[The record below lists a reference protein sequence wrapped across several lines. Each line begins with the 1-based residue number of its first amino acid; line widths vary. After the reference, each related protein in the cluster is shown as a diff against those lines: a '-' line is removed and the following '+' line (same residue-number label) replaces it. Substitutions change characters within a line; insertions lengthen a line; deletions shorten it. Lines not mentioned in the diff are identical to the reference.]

1 MNEHITCICGWRAQ
15 VNQPLPFLFY
25 PFLAFSATVLG
36 SWVRAKGPL
45 VCPPALLVPIPAL
58 NDVWPAQP
66 TRRHASR
73 RFQSVPRV
81 QQMWAEKS
89 QAQDSEVFEGLTFP
103 TITLCRPKSSK
114 SLQHRF
120 TSTACNI
127 LDKQSGKSQASR
139 MILKKT
145 FPLSCSEGCR
155 PSSNDREK
163 GNEGCVIMCYHPQ
176 RRTQQRWPCLDE
188 RGQKSARIRHVTMQG
203 KHCGL

>member
-58 NDVWPAQP
+58 NDVWPAKP

-139 MILKKT
+139 MKGVLLCVT
-145 FPLSCSEGCR
+145 TLNAEPNSDGPALM
-155 PSSNDREK
+155 REA
-163 GNEGCVIMCYHPQ
+163 
-176 RRTQQRWPCLDE
+176 RRLQESAMSPCKE
-188 RGQKSARIRHVTMQG
+188 NTAGFETA
-203 KHCGL
+203 